1 MSDTTSILQTAS
13 TLLAPYAKET
23 KTPEPNRHDVI
34 IGRQDLLAAVK
45 TLAEARFGF
54 LSAITGLDLT
64 PVPAP
69 KKEGEPAASGELEV
83 LYHFCQGAAVV
94 TLRVRVP
101 RAGAELPSVCGL
113 VPYVSLFERELSEM
127 FGITITNAEYPEHL
141 FLSEDWPAGVYPL
154 RKDAQIP
161 MPGPAAEK
169 TTAE

>member
-1 MSDTTSILQTAS
+1 MDTNAILQKADE
-13 TLLAPYAKET
+13 LLTPYAKET

-34 IGRQDLLAAVK
+34 IAREDLLAAVK
-45 TLAEARFGF
+45 TLTDARFGF

-64 PVPAP
+64 PTPSP
-69 KKEGEPAASGELEV
+69 GKGGEPAATGDLEV

-127 FGITITNAEYPEHL
+127 FGITITNAQYPEHL
-141 FLSEDWPAGVYPL
+141 FLAEDWPVGVYPL

-161 MPGPAAEK
+161 MPKPAA
-169 TTAE
+169 